1 MQVND
6 INRYRIKE
14 DIQMANNVKR
24 CSALYVIR
32 KCKQKQ

>member
-24 CSALYVIR
+24 CSALFFQILVE
-32 KCKQKQ
+32 